1 MSIQVRVSD
10 KGTCELYRLIGAE
23 YRFMLAIQV
32 HVNVNTGSTVFFI
45 APQFKAW
52 SMSINLNPH

>member
-32 HVNVNTGSTVFFI
+32 HVNVNAGSCER
-45 APQFKAW
+45 
-52 SMSINLNPH
+52 

>member
-10 KGTCELYRLIGAE
+10 KGICELYRLIGAE

-32 HVNVNTGSTVFFI
+32 HVNVNAGSCERYRL
-45 APQFKAW
+45 
-52 SMSINLNPH
+52 M